1 MARQD
6 VDIAIIGAGVVGLAT
21 ALEIAPTGLRIA
33 VFDAQKEP
41 NEPSEERALNAW
53 SRRVTALTPASIK
66 FLESLEVWQSIH
78 ATQRVGAYTD
88 MCVWDAEGTG
98 CVQFT
103 AEELRLRELGSIVES
118 SVTVDAL
125 KRRAALVPNI
135 QVFWDT
141 RLDALSTH
149 SEGAEMVTSS
159 GDEVVASLTIGADG
173 GRSKSRDFAA
183 MRTRT
188 WSYQQQAIVAT
199 VSVEPDHA
207 ATCWQAFLPSGPLAL
222 LPLADQNLCSIV
234 WSLDETVSQK
244 WIDADDEAF
253 IQGLNAALSGRGP
266 RVTAVSDRQA
276 FPLVQCHAVNYFS
289 HRFVLVGDAAHSI
302 HPLAGQGINLGLSD
316 ARVLGGEICRAYERG
331 ADWGAS
337 QVLSRYERQR
347 KGDNLSMMAA
357 MQAFKWGFGSTD
369 TAMTMLRNMG
379 LNSVNALPRV
389 KKWFIQQAV
398 GG

>member
-21 ALEIAPTGLRIA
+21 ALAIAPTGLRIA

-53 SRRVTALTPASIK
+53 SRRVTALTPASIE
-66 FLESLEVWQSIH
+66 FLEALEVWQSIH

-103 AEELRLRELGSIVES
+103 AEELRLSELGIIVES

-149 SEGAEMVTSS
+149 SEGAEMLTSS

-199 VSVEPDHA
+199 VRVEP
-207 ATCWQAFLPSGPLAL
+207 FLPSGPLAL

-244 WIDADDEAF
+244 WIAAADDAF
-253 IQGLNAALSGRGP
+253 IQGLNTALSGRGP
-266 RVTAVSDRQA
+266 RVTAVSERQA

-302 HPLAGQGINLGLSD
+302 RPLAGQGINLGLSD
-316 ARVLGGEICRAYERG
+316 ARVLGAEICRAFERG

-357 MQAFKWGFGSTD
+357 MQAFKWGFGTTD
-369 TAMTMLRNMG
+369 TTMTMLRNMG

-389 KKWFIQQAV
+389 KKWFIRQAV